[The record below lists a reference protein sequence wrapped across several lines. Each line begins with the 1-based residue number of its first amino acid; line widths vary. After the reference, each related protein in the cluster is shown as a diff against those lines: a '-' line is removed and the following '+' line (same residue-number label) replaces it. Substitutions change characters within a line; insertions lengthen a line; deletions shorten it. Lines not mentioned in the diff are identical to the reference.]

1 MGRNMAFKFKLE
13 KVLDY
18 RKQLE
23 EQAMQAL
30 AEARRAEE
38 QEKTRLEGL
47 RLELAAQRASLNASI
62 HDAAERWLVSS
73 YISALAEDIRT
84 AERVLE
90 ILAEEIVL
98 RQAALVQKA
107 QDRQLLD
114 KLKDKQALRHA
125 HEEKLKEQR
134 DNDETATI
142 RYKKKAV

>member
-1 MGRNMAFKFKLE
+1 MAFKFKLE

-23 EQAMQAL
+23 EQAMQAM

-38 QEKTRLEGL
+38 FEKERLA
-47 RLELAAQRASLNASI
+47 RLELEFENQRVSLHAKVA
-62 HDAAERWLVSS
+62 DAGERWLISS
-73 YISALAEDIRT
+73 YMNALGGDIFGSKKRL
-84 AERVLE
+84 A
-90 ILAEEIVL
+90 IIAEEIVR
-98 RQAALVQKA
+98 RQADLVAKA
-107 QDRQLLD
+107 KDRQLLD

-142 RYKKKAV
+142 RYKKTAV

>member
-1 MGRNMAFKFKLE
+1 MAFKFKLE

-30 AEARRAEE
+30 AEARQAEE
-38 QEKTRLEGL
+38 KEKERLAGL
-47 RLELAAQRASLNASI
+47 RQDLAAQRVSLNVSI
-62 HDAAERWLVSS
+62 GDAAERWLVSS
-73 YISALAEDIRT
+73 YISALTDDIRT

-90 ILAEEIVL
+90 IIAEEIVR
-98 RQAALVQKA
+98 RQADLVQKA
-107 QDRQLLD
+107 QERQLLD
-114 KLKDKQALRHA
+114 KLKDKQAQRHA
-125 HEEKLKEQR
+125 QEEKLKEQR

>member
-1 MGRNMAFKFKLE
+1 MAFKFKLQ

-30 AEARRAEE
+30 AEARQAEE
-38 QEKTRLEGL
+38 REKERLHFL
-47 RLELAAQRASLNASI
+47 NLELAAQRINLHSSI
-62 HDAAERWLVSS
+62 AEAAERWLIAG
-73 YISALAEDIRT
+73 YINALQEDIKT

-90 ILAEEIVL
+90 LLAEEISR
-98 RQAALVQKA
+98 RQAELLQKA
-107 QDRQLLD
+107 RDRQLLD
-114 KLKDKQALRHA
+114 KLKDKDAMHYK

-142 RYKKKAV
+142 RYQKTAI

>member
-1 MGRNMAFKFKLE
+1 MAFKFKLE

-18 RKQLE
+18 RRQLE

-30 AEARRAEE
+30 AQARQAEDK
-38 QEKTRLEGL
+38 EKERLAG
-47 RLELAAQRASLNASI
+47 LELELRAQRVSLNASLG
-62 HDAAERWLVSS
+62 DAAERWLVAG
-73 YISALAEDIRT
+73 YITALQSDIRD
-84 AERVLE
+84 ARRVLE
-90 ILAEEIVL
+90 IIADEIVR
-98 RQAALVQKA
+98 RQADLLAKA

-125 HEEKLKEQR
+125 RQEQLKEQR

>member
-1 MGRNMAFKFKLE
+1 MAFKFKLE

-23 EQAMQAL
+23 EQAMQSL
-30 AEARRAEE
+30 AQARRAEE
-38 QEKTRLEGL
+38 QEKESLARLK
-47 RLELAAQRASLNASI
+47 LELAAQRISLNASI
-62 HDAAERWLVSS
+62 HDAAERWLVAS
-73 YISALAEDIRT
+73 YISALTDDIKT
-84 AERVLE
+84 SVRVLE
-90 ILAEEIVL
+90 IIAEEIIL
-98 RQAALVQKA
+98 RQADLVQKA

-125 HEEKLKEQR
+125 QEEKLKEQR

>member
-1 MGRNMAFKFKLE
+1 MAFKFKLE

-30 AEARRAEE
+30 AQARQAEE
-38 QEKTRLEGL
+38 FEKNRLEGL
-47 RLELAAQRASLNASI
+47 KLEMAAQQASLHAKVC
-62 HDAAERWLVSS
+62 DAGERWLISS
-73 YISALAEDIRT
+73 YINALGGDIFGSKKRL
-84 AERVLE
+84 A
-90 ILAEEIVL
+90 IIAEEIAR
-98 RQAALVQKA
+98 RQAALVAKS

-142 RYKKKAV
+142 RYKKTAV

>member
-1 MGRNMAFKFKLE
+1 MAFKFKLE

-30 AEARRAEE
+30 AEVRRAEE
-38 QEKTRLEGL
+38 KEKERLAGL
-47 RLELAAQRASLNASI
+47 RLELAVQRTSLNASI

-73 YISALAEDIRT
+73 YINALTGDIRT
-84 AERVLE
+84 TERVLE
-90 ILAEEIVL
+90 ILAEEIVI
-98 RQAALVQKA
+98 RQAALVEKA
-107 QDRQLLD
+107 QEKQLLD

-125 HEEKLKEQR
+125 QEEKLKEQR

-142 RYKKKAV
+142 RYKKKTV